1 MGKRI
6 ILIKSIV
13 LAVILTICSSIPVFA
28 REVHT
33 SIDTDDAT
41 LVFPIEIKE
50 DLDVGK
56 ARIEG
61 TVRGEFL
68 ANVVLEISNPQN
80 GNIGVYMATNCYSEV
95 DRVLMSLAVDQLV
108 TDEDG
113 EEYWT
118 QVDYKVFEILPEDF
132 EDGKL
137 TNAIIDIEI
146 TGHDPGWYRLRSM
159 HLVEKDDVSEFN
171 QAQTEGI
178 QITNRFPFNSP
189 AATPQEAQ

>member
-1 MGKRI
+1 MKYVMKYMA
-6 ILIKSIV
+6 LTLAMV
-13 LAVILTICSSIPVFA
+13 LCLSFPAFA
-28 REVHT
+28 REVKI
-33 SIDTDDAT
+33 SIDTDGAT
-41 LVFPIEIKE
+41 WVQPINTDI
-50 DLDVGK
+50 DVNNGRAK
-56 ARIEG
+56 ISG

-68 ANVVLEISNPQN
+68 ADVLLEISNPQN
-80 GNIGVYMATNCYSEV
+80 GNIGVLAVTNCYSEV
-95 DRVLMSLAVDQLV
+95 DRVLMSVAVDKWV

-146 TGHDPGWYRLRSM
+146 TGHEPGFYRLRSM
-159 HLVEKDDVSEFN
+159 HLVEKGDVSEFN
-171 QAQTEGI
+171 QMQTEGL

>member
-1 MGKRI
+1 MKYVMKCMMFA
-6 ILIKSIV
+6 LTMV
-13 LAVILTICSSIPVFA
+13 LFISFPAFA
-28 REVHT
+28 REVKI
-33 SIDTDDAT
+33 SIDTDGA
-41 LVFPIEIKE
+41 VQVQPI
-50 DLDVGK
+50 DVDIDVNNDR
-56 ARIEG
+56 ARISG
-61 TVRGEFL
+61 SVRGEFL
-68 ANVVLEISNPQN
+68 ADVLLEISNPQN
-80 GNIGVYMATNCYSEV
+80 GNIGVLAVTNCYSEV
-95 DRVLMSLAVDQLV
+95 DRVLMSIAVDQLV
-108 TDEDG
+108 TDEEG

-146 TGHDPGWYRLRSM
+146 TGHEPGFYRLRSM
-159 HLVEKDDVSEFN
+159 HLVEKGDVSEFN

>member
-1 MGKRI
+1 MKSFKRFI
-6 ILIKSIV
+6 TVTLILAIFASFPSI
-13 LAVILTICSSIPVFA
+13 A
-28 REVHT
+28 REVNI
-33 SIDTDDAT
+33 SIDTVNAT
-41 LVFPIEIKE
+41 EVQPIDMKKE
-50 DLDVGK
+50 VKAGM
-56 ARIEG
+56 ARISG
-61 TVRGEFL
+61 SVRGEFL
-68 ANVVLEISNPQN
+68 ANVSLTISDPQN
-80 GNIGVYMATNCYSEV
+80 GNIGVLAVTNCYSPV
-95 DRVLMSLAVDQLV
+95 DRVLMSVAVDQLV

-137 TNAIIDIEI
+137 INAIIDIEI
-146 TGHDPGWYRLRSM
+146 TGHEPGFYRLRSM
-159 HLVEKDDVSEFN
+159 HLVEKGDVSEFN

>member
-1 MGKRI
+1 MKKVHSVKI
-6 ILIKSIV
+6 TVITV
-13 LAVILTICSSIPVFA
+13 LLAICFSIPSFA
-28 REVHT
+28 RET
-33 SIDTDDAT
+33 QTFINTEDAT
-41 LVFPIEIKE
+41 LIQPVNIKR
-50 DLDVGK
+50 DVDAER

-61 TVRGEFL
+61 NARGEFL

-137 TNAIIDIEI
+137 INAIIDIEI
-146 TGHDPGWYRLRSM
+146 TGHEPGFYRLRSM
-159 HLVEKDDVSEFN
+159 HLVEKGDVSEFN
-171 QAQTEGI
+171 QMQTEGL

>member
-1 MGKRI
+1 MKHV
-6 ILIKSIV
+6 IKSMALV
-13 LAVILTICSSIPVFA
+13 LTIMIFLSFPAFA
-28 REVHT
+28 REVKI
-33 SIDTDDAT
+33 SIDTDGAT
-41 LVFPIEIKE
+41 QVQPV
-50 DLDVGK
+50 DVDIDVSSNR
-56 ARIEG
+56 ARISG
-61 TVRGEFL
+61 SVRGEFL
-68 ANVVLEISNPQN
+68 SDVLLEIRNPQN
-80 GNIGVYMATNCYSEV
+80 GNIGVLAVTSCYSPV
-95 DRVLMSLAVDQLV
+95 DRVLMSIAVDQWV

-137 TNAIIDIEI
+137 MDAVIDIEI
-146 TGHDPGWYRLRSM
+146 TGHEPGFYRLRSM
-159 HLVEKDDVSEFN
+159 HLVEKGDVSEFN

>member
-1 MGKRI
+1 MKSFKRFI
-6 ILIKSIV
+6 TVTLILAIFASFPS
-13 LAVILTICSSIPVFA
+13 LA
-28 REVHT
+28 REVNI
-33 SIDTDDAT
+33 SIDTVNAT
-41 LVFPIEIKE
+41 EVQPIDMKKE
-50 DLDVGK
+50 VKAGM
-56 ARIEG
+56 ARISG
-61 TVRGEFL
+61 SVRGEFL
-68 ANVVLEISNPQN
+68 ANVSLTISDPQN
-80 GNIGVYMATNCYSEV
+80 GNIGVLAVTNCYSPV
-95 DRVLMSLAVDQLV
+95 DRVLMSVAVDQLV

-146 TGHDPGWYRLRSM
+146 TGHEPGFYRLRSM
-159 HLVEKDDVSEFN
+159 HLVEKGDVSEFN
-171 QAQTEGI
+171 QMQTEGL

>member
-1 MGKRI
+1 MKSFKRFI
-6 ILIKSIV
+6 TVTLILAIFASFPS
-13 LAVILTICSSIPVFA
+13 LA
-28 REVHT
+28 REVNI
-33 SIDTDDAT
+33 SIDTVNAT
-41 LVFPIEIKE
+41 EVQPIDMKKE
-50 DLDVGK
+50 VKAGM
-56 ARIEG
+56 ARISG
-61 TVRGEFL
+61 SVRGEFL
-68 ANVVLEISNPQN
+68 ANVSLTISDPQN
-80 GNIGVYMATNCYSEV
+80 GNIGVLAVTNCYSPV
-95 DRVLMSLAVDQLV
+95 DRVLMSVAVDQLV

-137 TNAIIDIEI
+137 INAIIDIEI
-146 TGHDPGWYRLRSM
+146 TGHEPGFYRLRSM
-159 HLVEKDDVSEFN
+159 HLVEKGDVSEFN